1 MYIRTQLAQLE
12 LNSVH
17 SFLVGWFVFELQEM
31 LSLDKK
37 KRLGENLM
45 SQRQP
50 PQEKALLS

>member
-1 MYIRTQLAQLE
+1 MLSSPSSFL

-31 LSLDKK
+31 LGSDKK

-50 PQEKALLS
+50 PQAKALLS